1 MSVLGSSLLG
11 TGTDRGATVSKFLNE
26 QIVTSGV
33 NDKLKINRI
42 STPSTSTIT
51 LTAGRYRDIREL
63 LDELQTQLDALS
75 WGTWTVAVSNTDGQ
89 VSIDVDEQWELDWN
103 TAGYGTALRDLLG
116 FDGTES
122 PDPDNT
128 LIANNQH
135 EGGFYPLMEQW
146 EDDRPVIAGTD
157 RWTADSTQSEGR
169 SGVLSTRNG
178 NNLVYDRQTAFL
190 LTQADLEPFQTW
202 LAVCATG
209 RSFAYYHDRLE
220 AWPGPSDEYCE
231 YKLLLSKNSA
241 QYEPQPLDPP
251 NTAYFKQSLMMRQRV
266 EATP

>member
-1 MSVLGSSLLG
+1 MSVLGSALLG

-26 QIVTSGV
+26 HTITSAV

-42 STPSTSTIT
+42 SPSATETIT
-51 LTAGRYRDIREL
+51 LTAGRYRDIRAL
-63 LDELQTQLDALS
+63 LDELQDQLDALS
-75 WGTWTVAVSNTDGQ
+75 WGTWTVAVSETDGQ
-89 VSIDVDEQWELDWN
+89 VSIDADEQWELNWN
-103 TAGYGTALRDLLG
+103 TATYGTALRDLLG
-116 FDGTES
+116 FDGTEV
-122 PDPDNT
+122 PDPDYT
-128 LIANNQH
+128 LTANNQH

-178 NNLVYDRQTAFL
+178 TNLVYDRQTTFL

-209 RSFAYYHDRLE
+209 RSFAYYHDRTE
-220 AWPGPSDEYCE
+220 DWPGPNSEYSE
-231 YKLLLSKNSA
+231 YKLLMNKTA
-241 QYEPQPLDPP
+241 IQYEPEPIDPP
-251 NTAYFKQSLMMRQRV
+251 NTAYFRQSILMRKRV